1 MPIRHWTGAL
11 LALGCLFAAASLP
24 NAQTP
29 SAQQVFAVIYSRGTA
44 WTSDA
49 AALAHPALKEHV
61 GHFQSLGDKLIAA
74 ALFVFVA
81 GEPTVGM
88 VVMLADSD
96 ETART
101 WAAADPAVKAQVMT
115 SKVLRWRVSSIREFK
130 AGR

>member
-1 MPIRHWTGAL
+1 MSIRHWTGAL

-29 SAQQVFAVIYSRGTA
+29 SAQQVYAVIYSRGTA
-44 WTSDA
+44 WTSDTA
-49 AALAHPALKEHV
+49 AFTHPALKEHV
-61 GHFQSLGDKLIAA
+61 GHFQSLGDRLIGAA
-74 ALFVFVA
+74 PFVFVA

-115 SKVLRWRVSSIREFK
+115 SKVLRWRVTNIREFK